1 MGSVVQHDARMGKA
15 LRVTSNGL
23 SIAPGLPY
31 EVWAEETANF
41 LHLANMTPLYVGDAM
56 IYGFANYSE
65 AQVTAILTDIGKT
78 KHTVE
83 NWISIARAIP
93 RERRVDGLEAGH
105 YDAIRGIKSK
115 EGKPLVA
122 LQDEMIERAAREGWT
137 VAKTRQ
143 EAADARDR
151 AQGKLID
158 VPDDGKEEPDDDRP
172 VMDAGAFGEG
182 LSAERGEG
190 SRPETDGFDDVE
202 RMRKTWAKMTPD
214 LHVRFLR
221 SIMTADLFMQIAPDF
236 QQSREVREE
245 TRVVPG
251 GVFATPAAAG
261 DTPSSSRVE
270 LSAPKAA
277 PCEAPANQAPAVS
290 IPVQTPVGGGSHSE
304 DSLEIPDFLKRAK
317 EAV

>member
-1 MGSVVQHDARMGKA
+1 MNALTEHDAPMGKA
-15 LRVTSNGL
+15 LQVTSNGL

-31 EVWAEETANF
+31 EDWARETTTF

-65 AQVTAILTDIGKT
+65 SDVTAILTDIGKT

-115 EGKPLVA
+115 EGQPLVA
-122 LQDEMIERAAREGWT
+122 SQDEMIERAAREGWT

-158 VPDDGKEEPDDDRP
+158 VPDDGKEEEADTP
-172 VMDAGAFGEG
+172 VMDAGAVGES
-182 LSAERGEG
+182 LAAERGEG

-221 SIMTADLFMQIAPDF
+221 SIMTADLFMQVAPDF
-236 QQSREVREE
+236 QQS
-245 TRVVPG
+245 
-251 GVFATPAAAG
+251 
-261 DTPSSSRVE
+261 SSHVE
-270 LSAPKAA
+270 QSAPKAA
-277 PCEAPANQAPAVS
+277 PCEAPAANPPAVS
-290 IPVQTPVGGGSHSE
+290 IPMQDPAGGGTHSE
-304 DSLEIPDFLKRAK
+304 EDLEIPDFLKRAK
-317 EAV
+317 EPV